1 MIQETLKHLDELEA
15 KATKGPWHTI
25 EDDADSGCYDIAGPT
40 EIDASIYSSRD
51 GKYVIYEDAALI
63 AELRNAY
70 PSLREE
76 ILRLQ
81 GEVERLSE
89 CTKEDEYAACR
100 EGFNEDCTTK
110 AIQECIETIKKL

>member
-70 PSLREE
+70 PSLRAE
-76 ILRLQ
+76 IARLQ
-81 GEVERLSE
+81 EENDLMRGIVKVSWAWKKPLSA
-89 CTKEDEYAACR
+89 KEMKFITD
-100 EGFNEDCTTK
+100 
-110 AIQECIETIKKL
+110 IQI